1 MGFSFY
7 LHSEKVYC
15 YMENPN
21 NIPLLMGKGHDNIV
35 RDVLAHPDQPGMNII
50 RLSKAFHI
58 HIVFT
63 EPVPI
68 HLNGHKTITVKEH
81 TFKAPFFMSGNSIC
95 YLFKKDG
102 RKIQYL
108 PTGYIDYYEPIP
120 SSVDQFN
127 CYEDFKKMF
136 DPFFIEES
144 QILSLWNST
153 SAQHGEKYKPSDFKK
168 LSSNAKSALR
178 MFLINFKGI
187 NNTDKS
193 SYTKRVISKKVYY
206 ALSGNYYGSGNSSSS
221 RDTCISHQFGMSCVG
236 YTSEVYGGGPNTN
249 GIIVSR
255 SKYLWMEND

>member
-1 MGFSFY
+1 
-7 LHSEKVYC
+7 
-15 YMENPN
+15 METPN

-35 RDVLAHPDQPGMNII
+35 RDVLAHPDEPVTNIY
-50 RLSKAFHI
+50 RLSQAFHL
-58 HIVFT
+58 HIVFNQ
-63 EPVPI
+63 PVPI
-68 HLNGHKTITVKEH
+68 YLNLHKIIMVKEH
-81 TFKAPFFMSGNSIC
+81 TFKNPFFIVNQSVC
-95 YLFKKDG
+95 YPFKKDG
-102 RKIQYL
+102 RKGQYL
-108 PTGYIDYYEPIP
+108 PVSKIDYYEPIP
-120 SSVDQFN
+120 NSTDQFN

-187 NNTDKS
+187 NNTNKS
-193 SYTKRVISKKVYY
+193 SYTKRIIGEKVYY
-206 ALSGNYYGSGNSSSS
+206 VLSGNYYGSGNSSSS
-221 RDTCISHQFGMSCVG
+221 RDTRISHQFGMSCVG
-236 YTSEVYGGGPNTN
+236 YTSEVSGGGPNTN